1 MHLRRAIAGQFLD
14 SSIKPL
20 TVDRVNELFAND
32 ADLLDGALGNSRVP
46 IHDERPDFS
55 YAVLHPAN

>member
-14 SSIKPL
+14 SSIQKMSVICEKL
-20 TVDRVNELFAND
+20 VNAINRQRLN
-32 ADLLDGALGNSRVP
+32 GALGNSRVP